1 MNFSNKKTSVLVL
14 IGGPSSEHEVSLKSG
29 EVVFKNLDPE
39 RYAGRKILISKT
51 GEWEEEPKNIR
62 KNSHIAFIAMH
73 GTYGEDGTIQA
84 LLEQEEIPY
93 TGSDALSSALG
104 MNKFLS
110 TRHFKDHNLPVP
122 FSFLISRHMWG
133 MKPQFVLNQ
142 LRYYIGYP
150 LVIKPNNQ
158 GSSVGVTIVQNE
170 EELEAALEESF
181 KVSREALAQEYI
193 QGRELTCG
201 VLDHGW
207 PESAYPLLPTEII
220 PQTSHFFDYRA
231 KYEPNASLEI
241 TPPNLPEPVIR
252 LLQQLAVAAHRA
264 LGCSGFSRT
273 DFMLDRTGNLYILET
288 NTIPGLTEQS
298 LLPKAAR
305 ETGISLKELLHRV
318 IQAGLARWER
328 WKRKRS

>member
-1 MNFSNKKTSVLVL
+1 MVF

-29 EVVFKNLDPE
+29 EVVLRNLDPE
-39 RYAGRKILISKT
+39 RYTGKKILISKA
-51 GEWEEEPKNIR
+51 GEWEEGPKDLR
-62 KNSHIAFIAMH
+62 QNSRIAFIAMH

-110 TRHFKDHNLPVP
+110 TRHFKDHGLPVP
-122 FSFLISRHMWG
+122 FSMLISRHMWG

-142 LRYYIGYP
+142 LRQYIGYP

-158 GSSVGVTIVQNE
+158 GSSVGVSIVRNE

-207 PESAYPLLPTEII
+207 TESAYPLLPTEII
-220 PQTSHFFDYRA
+220 PRTSHFFDYRA
-231 KYEPNASLEI
+231 KYEPDASLEI
-241 TPPNLPEPVIR
+241 TPPDLPAPVIKTI
-252 LLQQLAVAAHRA
+252 QQLAVNAHQA

-273 DFMLDRTGNLYILET
+273 DFMLDLKGNLYILET

-305 ETGISLKELLHRV
+305 ETGIPLKELLHRV
-318 IQAGLARWER
+318 IQAGIIRWEQ
-328 WKRKRS
+328 WKRKRL